1 LFIKLNSKKRIP
13 LGILFIFARLK
24 KNITKMKKII
34 VLIAVIF
41 FGVAIFSACDTQHK
55 CAAYGHYA
63 YHQASETPAE

>member
-1 LFIKLNSKKRIP
+1 MEFCLFLH
-13 LGILFIFARLK
+13 FE

-41 FGVAIFSACDTQHK
+41 FGMAIFSACDTQHK

-63 YHQASETPAE
+63 CYQAPETPAE

>member
-1 LFIKLNSKKRIP
+1 
-13 LGILFIFARLK
+13 
-24 KNITKMKKII
+24 MKKII